1 MKVVSKTSLFD
12 FSTIW
17 FFNVPWIGN
26 INPETPINVK
36 KIAFNQSQKKWM
48 PSGQAMVWS
57 FAALVESQI
66 GVIPGPPITDAMIKK
81 PIIPPVK

>member
-1 MKVVSKTSLFD
+1 
-12 FSTIW
+12 
-17 FFNVPWIGN
+17 
-26 INPETPINVK
+26 
-36 KIAFNQSQKKWM
+36 M